1 MASSSG
7 MGMRIQETEAMH
19 IECLVYFGSDTKMTK
34 SSSCLKAGKNLFFP
48 STSEGTM
55 PTDQGQTVST
65 GVEEVQASSLW
76 ATMQERCSAPHQTV
90 LHFSHTYYKTE
101 LGLW

>member
-1 MASSSG
+1 
-7 MGMRIQETEAMH
+7 
-19 IECLVYFGSDTKMTK
+19 
-34 SSSCLKAGKNLFFP
+34 
-48 STSEGTM
+48 M